1 MLVNFEKEIRSLVL
15 ESLSKK
21 SVIIIAPSLIAE
33 SLSLKLTSLD
43 KNLDI
48 KLNNPTD
55 GKTPDLIIWNILNYQ
70 SENLIR
76 LELLKLR
83 ERWAESKILIILSG
97 ELVAQKS
104 PSLNAEGFLLNPS
117 VDNVL
122 ESINIIVNGGRVFD
136 LENNSQLKNKKE
148 KLLTFNQK
156 ILTSGLKQIDNEIN
170 YIFKYVNSDS
180 TPDFYKFILKGRLRE
195 LITAKSFLIF
205 IWGNSLDLY
214 TEEIYTENKITI
226 DNTNTI
232 IIKEKNTLEIWN
244 LILNRLRERYNS
256 SNINI
261 DFNNSSIILSGIK
274 KEFISRLICKMLDEL
289 DNLIKNI
296 KENYK
301 EIDFKEDFD
310 SLIDELKINTISNI
324 TEGYFRLRRDNE
336 SVSINEFLYKEVS
349 CNEIDKESHESIM
362 FIEPIIKNQPLDYDG
377 KLLPLYETESFIILE
392 NIISN
397 WIIRNCNLLAS
408 ELFNI
413 CSTWPELRTVLIN
426 PELQSTRNF
435 ERFRNNINNYNR
447 WHEYIYM
454 PIYLYE
460 SKREYIDII
469 DNKFTRYFK
478 NENREKE
485 LENLEWLQKQVT
497 LLVEIRDAIAPQL
510 EIAVKYIGDL
520 FVTLL
525 TKVVG
530 KAIGLVGKGIL
541 QGLGRSISK

>member
-1 MLVNFEKEIRSLVL
+1 MELIT
-15 ESLSKK
+15 KK
-21 SVIIIAPSLIAE
+21 SILIIAPSLIAE

-43 KNLDI
+43 TNLNITLNSGSKNL
-48 KLNNPTD
+48 N
-55 GKTPDLIIWNILNYQ
+55 PDLIIWNILNYQ
-70 SENLIR
+70 SEDLLR
-76 LELLKLR
+76 LELLKLK
-83 ERWAESKILIILSG
+83 ERWDESKILVIFSG
-97 ELVAQKS
+97 ELVNKTKLS
-104 PSLNAEGFLLNPS
+104 PSLNSEGLLLNPS
-117 VDNVL
+117 ADKVL
-122 ESINIIVNGGRVFD
+122 ESINIITEGGRVFD
-136 LENNSQLKNKKE
+136 LEINPSVKIKKE
-148 KLLTFNQK
+148 KELTFNQK
-156 ILTSGLKQIDNEIN
+156 LLSSGLKQIDTEIN

-180 TPDFYKFILKGRLRE
+180 TPEFYKFILKGRLRE

-205 IWGNSLDLY
+205 LWGNSLDLY
-214 TEEIYTENKITI
+214 SEAIYTEDKINIENK
-226 DNTNTI
+226 DTNTI
-232 IIKEKNTLEIWN
+232 FIKNKNTFEIWD
-244 LILNRLRERYNS
+244 LILERLSKRYNS
-256 SNINI
+256 TNLDV

-301 EIDFKEDFD
+301 EKDYKEDFN
-310 SLIDELKINTISNI
+310 SLIDELRLNTISNI
-324 TEGYFRLRRDNE
+324 TESYFRVKKNGESISLNE
-336 SVSINEFLYKEVS
+336 YIYKEVT
-349 CNEIDKESHESIM
+349 CNEIDRESHESIM
-362 FIEPIIKNQPLDYDG
+362 FIDPIIKNEPIDYDG

-408 ELFNI
+408 EVFNM
-413 CSTWPELRTVLIN
+413 CSSWPELRTLLIN
-426 PELQSTRNF
+426 PQLQSTRSF

-447 WHEYIYM
+447 WHENIYM

-469 DNKFTRYFK
+469 DSKFTRYYK

-485 LENLEWLQKQVT
+485 LENLEWFQKQVT

-510 EIAVKYIGDL
+510 EIAVKYIGNL
-520 FVTLL
+520 FVNFL

-541 QGLGRSISK
+541 QGLGRSSTK

>member
-1 MLVNFEKEIRSLVL
+1 L
-15 ESLSKK
+15 ELITKK
-21 SVIIIAPSLIAE
+21 SILIIAPSLIAE

-43 KNLDI
+43 TNLNITLNSGSKNL
-48 KLNNPTD
+48 N
-55 GKTPDLIIWNILNYQ
+55 PDLIIWNILNYQ
-70 SENLIR
+70 SEDLIR
-76 LELLKLR
+76 LELLKLK
-83 ERWAESKILIILSG
+83 ERWDESKILVIFSG
-97 ELVAQKS
+97 ELVNKTKLT
-104 PSLNAEGFLLNPS
+104 PSLNSEGLLLNPS
-117 VDNVL
+117 ADKVL
-122 ESINIIVNGGRVFD
+122 ESINIITEGGRVFD
-136 LENNSQLKNKKE
+136 LEINPSLKIKKE
-148 KLLTFNQK
+148 KELTFNQK
-156 ILTSGLKQIDNEIN
+156 LLSSGLKQIDTEIN

-180 TPDFYKFILKGRLRE
+180 TPEFYKFILKGRLRE

-205 IWGNSLDLY
+205 LWGNSLDLY
-214 TEEIYTENKITI
+214 SEAIYSEDKINIENK
-226 DNTNTI
+226 DTNTI
-232 IIKEKNTLEIWN
+232 FIKDKNTFEIWD
-244 LILNRLRERYNS
+244 LILERLSKRYNS
-256 SNINI
+256 TNLDV

-301 EIDFKEDFD
+301 EKDYKEDFN
-310 SLIDELKINTISNI
+310 SLIEELRLNTISNI
-324 TEGYFRLRRDNE
+324 TENYFRVKKNGE
-336 SVSINEFLYKEVS
+336 SISINEYIYKEVT
-349 CNEIDKESHESIM
+349 CNEIDSESHESIM
-362 FIEPIIKNQPLDYDG
+362 FIDPIIKNEPIDYDG
-377 KLLPLYETESFIILE
+377 KLLPLYETESFIVLE

-408 ELFNI
+408 EVFNI
-413 CSTWPELRTVLIN
+413 CSSWPELRTILIN
-426 PELQSTRNF
+426 PQLQSTRSF

-447 WHEYIYM
+447 WHENIYM

-469 DNKFTRYFK
+469 DSKFTRYYK

-485 LENLEWLQKQVT
+485 LENLEWFQKQVT

-520 FVTLL
+520 FVNFL

-541 QGLGRSISK
+541 QGLGRSSTK

>member
-1 MLVNFEKEIRSLVL
+1 MEL
-15 ESLSKK
+15 LSKK
-21 SVIIIAPSLIAE
+21 SILIIAPSLIAE

-48 KLNNPTD
+48 TLNSGIE
-55 GKTPDLIIWNILNYQ
+55 GKTPDLIIWNILNFQ
-70 SENLIR
+70 SEDLIR

-122 ESINIIVNGGRVFD
+122 ESINIILNGGRVFD
-136 LENNSQLKNKKE
+136 LENKSNVKNKKE
-148 KLLTFNQK
+148 NLLTFNQK
-156 ILTSGLKQIDNEIN
+156 LLTSGLKQIDNEIN

-214 TEEIYTENKITI
+214 TESIYTENKITS
-226 DNTNTI
+226 DNSSTNTI

-244 LILNRLRERYNS
+244 LILNRLRDKYNS
-256 SNINI
+256 SNLNI

-274 KEFISRLICKMLDEL
+274 KEFISRLMCKMLDEL

-301 EIDFKEDFD
+301 EKDFKEDFN
-310 SLIDELKINTISNI
+310 SLIEELKINTISNI
-324 TEGYFRLRRDNE
+324 TESYFRLRRKNE
-336 SVSINEFLYKEVS
+336 SLSINEYIYKEVS

-362 FIEPIIKNQPLDYDG
+362 FIEPIIKNEPLDYDG
-377 KLLPLYETESFIILE
+377 KLLPLYETESFIVLE

-435 ERFRNNINNYNR
+435 ERFRNNINSYNR

-497 LLVEIRDAIAPQL
+497 LLVEIRDAISPQL
-510 EIAVKYIGDL
+510 EIAVKYIGNL
-520 FVTLL
+520 FVTFL

>member
-1 MLVNFEKEIRSLVL
+1 MELIT
-15 ESLSKK
+15 KK
-21 SVIIIAPSLIAE
+21 SILIIAPSLIAE

-43 KNLDI
+43 TNLNITLNSGSKNL
-48 KLNNPTD
+48 N
-55 GKTPDLIIWNILNYQ
+55 PDLIIWNILNYQ
-70 SENLIR
+70 SEDLIR
-76 LELLKLR
+76 LELLKLK
-83 ERWAESKILIILSG
+83 ERWDESKILVIFSG
-97 ELVAQKS
+97 ELVNKTKLT
-104 PSLNAEGFLLNPS
+104 PSLNSEGLLLNPS
-117 VDNVL
+117 ADKVL
-122 ESINIIVNGGRVFD
+122 ESINIITEGGRVFD
-136 LENNSQLKNKKE
+136 LEINPSVKIKKE
-148 KLLTFNQK
+148 KELTFNQK
-156 ILTSGLKQIDNEIN
+156 LLSSGLKQIDTEIN

-180 TPDFYKFILKGRLRE
+180 TPEFYKFILKGRLRE

-205 IWGNSLDLY
+205 LWGNSLDLY
-214 TEEIYTENKITI
+214 SEAIYTEDKINIENK
-226 DNTNTI
+226 DTNTI
-232 IIKEKNTLEIWN
+232 FIKNKNTFEIWD
-244 LILNRLRERYNS
+244 LILERLGKRYNS
-256 SNINI
+256 TNLDV

-301 EIDFKEDFD
+301 EKDYKEDFN
-310 SLIDELKINTISNI
+310 SLIDELRLNTISNI
-324 TEGYFRLRRDNE
+324 TESYFRVKKNGESISLNE
-336 SVSINEFLYKEVS
+336 YIYKEVT
-349 CNEIDKESHESIM
+349 CNEIDRESHESIM
-362 FIEPIIKNQPLDYDG
+362 FIDPIIKNEPIDYDG

-408 ELFNI
+408 EVFNI
-413 CSTWPELRTVLIN
+413 CSSWPELRTLLIN
-426 PELQSTRNF
+426 PQLQSTRSF

-447 WHEYIYM
+447 WHENIYM

-469 DNKFTRYFK
+469 DSKFTRYYK

-485 LENLEWLQKQVT
+485 LENLEWFQKQVT

-510 EIAVKYIGDL
+510 EIAVKYIGNL
-520 FVTLL
+520 FVNFL

-541 QGLGRSISK
+541 QGLGRSNTK

>member
-1 MLVNFEKEIRSLVL
+1 L
-15 ESLSKK
+15 ELITKK
-21 SVIIIAPSLIAE
+21 SILIIAPSLIAE

-43 KNLDI
+43 TNLNITLNSGSKNL
-48 KLNNPTD
+48 N
-55 GKTPDLIIWNILNYQ
+55 PDLIIWNILNYQ
-70 SENLIR
+70 SEDLIR
-76 LELLKLR
+76 LELLKLK
-83 ERWAESKILIILSG
+83 ERWDESKILVIFSG
-97 ELVAQKS
+97 ELVNKTKLT
-104 PSLNAEGFLLNPS
+104 PSLNSEGLLLNPS
-117 VDNVL
+117 ADKVL
-122 ESINIIVNGGRVFD
+122 ESINIITEGGRVFD
-136 LENNSQLKNKKE
+136 LEINPSLKIKKE
-148 KLLTFNQK
+148 KELTFNQK
-156 ILTSGLKQIDNEIN
+156 LLSSGLKQIDTEIN

-180 TPDFYKFILKGRLRE
+180 TPEFYKFILKGRLRE

-205 IWGNSLDLY
+205 LWGNSLDLY
-214 TEEIYTENKITI
+214 SEAIYTEDKINIENK
-226 DNTNTI
+226 DTNTI
-232 IIKEKNTLEIWN
+232 FIKNKNTFEIWD
-244 LILNRLRERYNS
+244 LILERLSKRYNS
-256 SNINI
+256 TNLDV

-301 EIDFKEDFD
+301 EKDYKEDFN
-310 SLIDELKINTISNI
+310 SLIDELRLNTISNI
-324 TEGYFRLRRDNE
+324 TESYFRVKKNGESISLNE
-336 SVSINEFLYKEVS
+336 YIYKEVT
-349 CNEIDKESHESIM
+349 CNEIDRESHESIM
-362 FIEPIIKNQPLDYDG
+362 FIDPIIKNEPIDYDG

-408 ELFNI
+408 EVFNI
-413 CSTWPELRTVLIN
+413 CSSWPELRTLLIN
-426 PELQSTRNF
+426 PQLQSTRSF

-447 WHEYIYM
+447 WHENIYM

-469 DNKFTRYFK
+469 DSKFTRYYK

-485 LENLEWLQKQVT
+485 LENLEWFQKQVT

-510 EIAVKYIGDL
+510 EIAVKYIGNL
-520 FVTLL
+520 FVNFL

-541 QGLGRSISK
+541 QGLGRSSTK